1 MVYVRYGDP
10 NYPYNTPSRLYGA
23 GSEADG
29 ITRWAVEVDWDN
41 DGVFDGDNEAKYAIG
56 LMTERGRQSYIRVS
70 DDDKA
75 VGFEHVQIGRGIL
88 TLKNINDRFT
98 PGNTSSDLYP
108 NVQRGR
114 AVRIRS
120 FYNGEFKPV
129 MAGKIADVKVFTG
142 KKNTVQL
149 VIEGA
154 MKKLANSDTSIAVQQ
169 NIDIDDAIGM
179 LLDEAGWPTLWGRA
193 LEDTSDVLSYWWAN
207 DKAITEINKLA
218 DAELGVFF
226 EAADGKA
233 TYYSRHHSNTP
244 ILTLTQADLA
254 KDIEELQPREVIRN
268 RINVISNPPILR
280 ATGALWTLAD
290 TPLIPAGERL
300 NSGNGVFATYQYN
313 NVLVSAINVVTPVAT
328 TDFLVN
334 TQADGLGSDLTG
346 SCSVYS
352 FTDFG
357 SSSKVVILNGSG
369 SDGYLVLL
377 KVRGDAIDQTSPSRV
392 TIEDTDSQDSFEV
405 LEFTL
410 DSVWLQSTGLANDI
424 ARWLSSFLPDP
435 QNFLR
440 VKLRGRPDI
449 QYEADLF
456 DVIDQSIDKK
466 GIERNFKVIYIRHNW
481 ISENGQDVETIWH
494 YEPFPD
500 SSGFWIF
507 DAITGNVSM
516 GINTNF
522 GL

>member
-1 MVYVRYGDP
+1 MYVRYGDP
-10 NYPYNTPSRLYGA
+10 AYPYNTPSRLYGA
-23 GSEADG
+23 GSESDG
-29 ITRWAVEVDWDN
+29 ITRWAIEVDWNN
-41 DGVFDGDNEAKYAIG
+41 DGIFDGSNEAKYTIG
-56 LMTERGRQSYIRVS
+56 LSTDRGRQSYIRVS

-75 VGFEHVQIGRGIL
+75 VGFEHVQIGRAVI
-88 TLKNINDRFT
+88 TFKNLNDRFT

-120 FYNGEFKPV
+120 FYNGVFKPI

-142 KKNTVQL
+142 KRNQVQL
-149 VIEGA
+149 VVEGA
-154 MKKLANSDTSIAVQQ
+154 MKKLATADTKISVQQ
-169 NIDIDDAIGM
+169 NVDIDDAIG
-179 LLDEAGWPTLWGRA
+179 LILDEAGWPTLWGRS
-193 LEDTSDVLSYWWAN
+193 LEDTSDVLSYWWSN
-207 DKAITEINKLA
+207 NKAITEINNLA

-244 ILTLTQADLA
+244 ILTLTQEELST
-254 KDIEELQPREVIRN
+254 DIEELQPREVIRN
-268 RINVISNPPILR
+268 KINVISHPPILR
-280 ATGALWTLAD
+280 TSVVLWTLAD
-290 TPLIPAGERL
+290 TPLILAGESL

-313 NVLVSAINVVTPVAT
+313 NNAVSAVNVITPAPT
-328 TDFLVN
+328 TDYLVN
-334 TQADGLGSDLTG
+334 TAPDGSGIDLTS
-346 SCSVYS
+346 SCTVTE

-357 SSSKVVILNGSG
+357 TASKIIIENNSLF
-369 SDGYLVLL
+369 DGYLVLL
-377 KVRGDAIDQTSPSRV
+377 KVRGDAIDQSSPSRV
-392 TIEDTDSQDSFEV
+392 TIEDTDSQDDFEV

-410 DSVWLQSTGLANDI
+410 DSEWLQSTGLANDI
-424 ARWLSSFLPDP
+424 ARWLNSFMPLP

-456 DVIDQSIDKK
+456 SVVDQSIAKK
-466 GIERNFKVIYIRHNW
+466 GIDRNFKIIFIKHNW
-481 ISENGQDVETIWH
+481 INDNGQDVETTWY

-507 DAITGNVSM
+507 DALTGNVEM
-516 GINTNF
+516 GVNTNF